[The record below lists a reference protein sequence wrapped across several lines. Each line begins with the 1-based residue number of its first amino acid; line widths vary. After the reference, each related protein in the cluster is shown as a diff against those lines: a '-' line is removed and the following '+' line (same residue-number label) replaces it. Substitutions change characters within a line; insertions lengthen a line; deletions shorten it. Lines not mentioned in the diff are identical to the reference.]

1 MGTKQTT
8 KKIEVDDKMVVAA
21 ATDINTVLKPNPLLD
36 LEKAGEELQKDV
48 EELFPNIIKG
58 DALSGG
64 TWVTLKALGWVAVE
78 APKVEKPKAT
88 KAPAVAKTPATP
100 KAPKV
105 AKPVV
110 PAKPHYSRH
119 QSIIE
124 VLGAVEKGTAI
135 AEQAIADKSDAL
147 YVKTAG
153 KEANVKQ
160 ALDIVKSAVLPVLIA
175 LGRVKKTGDQITIV
189 KSL

>member
-1 MGTKQTT
+1 MGTKQTA
-8 KKIEVDDKMVVAA
+8 KEIEVDDKMVVAA
-21 ATDINTVLKPNPLLD
+21 AGDINTVLAPKPLLD
-36 LEKAGEELQKDV
+36 LEKPGEELQKEI
-48 EELFPNIIKG
+48 EELFPNIVKG
-58 DALSGG
+58 DKLTKA
-64 TWVTLKALGWVAVE
+64 TWTTLIALGWKAVP
-78 APKVEKPKAT
+78 APKVEKPKV
-88 KAPAVAKTPATP
+88 PAVAKTPAVA

-119 QSIIE
+119 QSVIE

-160 ALDIVKSAVLPVLIA
+160 ALDIVKSSVLPVLLA
-175 LGRVKKTGDQITIV
+175 MGKVKKAGDQITIV